1 MPNSTSLESQLAT
14 GDRDVFAAIPDNAK
28 VANAGVAVSGGAFS
42 RLPTIKISN
51 KGPKG
56 RRFTIVAEGQDDQH
70 LDEDSLP
77 LIILSTAVDFFGT
90 PNWVARAYRD
100 VPFSPDN
107 PRPPVCESKDGQT
120 PSENSTDPQSATCR
134 SCPKKNRIEA
144 AGGQYCKWE
153 KYIMVC
159 PASDP
164 KTVYQMKINP
174 TSIWGTRGANK
185 GLHGWVNDIRTQG
198 LPTRRFVATVYWDV
212 ESNWPK
218 LFFGMDTR
226 EGNHFIAD
234 DDPRLETLDSYFAGE
249 ILKPAWHRFVD
260 VEYGSS
266 SRNASSPPAAAAF
279 RSSPAVETKASEKSA
294 QQIEKEKE
302 VGDLLAKF
310 SQLPQS
316 NEVDDGD
323 EG

>member
-1 MPNSTSLESQLAT
+1 MASNTSLESQLAM
-14 GDRDVFAAIPDNAK
+14 GDRDVFSAIPDSAK
-28 VANAGVAVSGGAFS
+28 VATSGGAVSMGAFS

-56 RRFTIVAEGQDDQH
+56 RRFTIVTEGEDDQH
-70 LDEDSLP
+70 IDEDSLQ
-77 LIILSTAVDFFGT
+77 LIVLSTAINFFET

-107 PRPPVCESKDGQT
+107 PRPPVCTSKDGVA
-120 PSENSTDPQSATCR
+120 PSDSSTDPQSATCR
-134 SCPKKNRIEA
+134 SCPKKNRTEA
-144 AGGQYCKWE
+144 GGGQYCKWE

-185 GLHGWVNDIRTQG
+185 GLHGWVNDIRAQG

-226 EGNHFIAD
+226 DGNHFIAD
-234 DDPRLETLDSYFAGE
+234 GDPRLETLDSYFDE
-249 ILKPAWHRFVD
+249 EVLKPEWHRFVD
-260 VEYGSS
+260 VEYGGGASAPS
-266 SRNASSPPAAAAF
+266 TSAATAFNAGPV
-279 RSSPAVETKASEKSA
+279 VETKAPEKTA
-294 QQIEKEKE
+294 QQVEKEQE
-302 VGDLLAKF
+302 VADLLSKF
-310 SQLPQS
+310 SQLPKS
-316 NEVDDGD
+316 DEVDDGD